1 MHSATGYGIAVFD
14 QRQHLDY
21 LKRRNMIDKKLK
33 DFATLVKKMRE
44 AQKNF
49 YKDKPIVGSKVAYAN
64 MRNKE
69 YQVDRWLEELL

>member
-1 MHSATGYGIAVFD
+1 
-14 QRQHLDY
+14 
-21 LKRRNMIDKKLK
+21 MIDKKLK